1 MSGLLIGDVA
11 QRAGVTTPTIRYY
24 ERLGLLPAA
33 SRSAAGYRRY
43 TDATVEQLRF
53 IRKAQ
58 ALGFSLDEI
67 AGILELTRSGAT
79 PCSRVL
85 SLGHQHLEA
94 VAARIRQLQQFH
106 ALLGAELAKWEQQQT
121 AVSSGGVCQFITQ
134 ADEQVVSPDHLTHRR
149 RTDVKSARGD
159 RKARG

>member
-1 MSGLLIGDVA
+1 MPGLLIGDVA
-11 QRAGVTTPTIRYY
+11 QLTGVTTPTIRYY

-33 SRSAAGYRRY
+33 ARSAAGYRRY

-67 AGILELTRSGAT
+67 AGILDLTRSGKT

-106 ALLGAELAKWEQQQT
+106 EMLAAELAKWEAQQT
-121 AVSSGGVCQFITQ
+121 SVSSGGVCQFITQ
-134 ADEQVVSPDHLTHRR
+134 ADEQIVSPDNLTHRR
-149 RTDVKSARGD
+149 RTDVKSARAGG
-159 RKARG
+159 KARG